1 MNEIDNQIMHS
12 GVIDERAQLI
22 GGWLNHGLNTTVV
35 VAIVFLV
42 FVFFFQE
49 KLTQQNL
56 TIFKRG
62 KGKHFA

>member
-42 FVFFFQE
+42 FVFFFSR
-49 KLTQQNL
+49 KINPAK
-56 TIFKRG
+56 FND
-62 KGKHFA
+62 F